1 MAAWRG
7 QASVEVRRCEIGELR
22 LRNRILWLLLFC
34 GFVASASA
42 QSGSEG
48 SNNFERYNFVA
59 GGGLGI
65 GRGDVAS
72 FVGNSW
78 HGVAGGGIN
87 FSRLFGV
94 DAEYMYYDL
103 NFRPQVKLEPGLSSQ
118 TGSMQSFS
126 LDGVVTVPKHLG
138 RLGAYGIFGIGFY
151 RRTVSMNRQ
160 FFDINTTYQPAYR
173 WFDLQRDIFGDI
185 LPQYVSSVT
194 KDAGGFNYGGGVTYN
209 LNHLHKSK
217 LFVEWRYHRA
227 YQSDG
232 KTIVMPITVGLR
244 W

>member
-1 MAAWRG
+1 M
-7 QASVEVRRCEIGELR
+7 
-22 LRNRILWLLLFC
+22 RNRILWLLLFC
-34 GFVASASA
+34 GLVASASA

-48 SNNFERYNFVA
+48 PNNFDRYNFVA

-72 FVGNSW
+72 FVGNSF

-103 NFRPQVKLEPGLSSQ
+103 GFRPQVKLNQHLANQSGN
-118 TGSMQSFS
+118 MQSFS
-126 LDGVVTVPKHLG
+126 LDGIVTVPKHFGKLS
-138 RLGAYGIFGIGFY
+138 AYGIFGIGFY
-151 RRTVSMNRQ
+151 RRSVSVPSRTLPFQ
-160 FFDINTTYQPAYR
+160 TLYEPAWRWWDI
-173 WFDLQRDIFGDI
+173 QRDIQGNV
-185 LPQYVSSVT
+185 LTQTMSSYT
-194 KDAGGFNYGGGVTYN
+194 KDAGGFNYGGGITYR
-209 LNHLHKSK
+209 LNHLHDAKI
-217 LFVEWRYHRA
+217 FVEGRYHRA